1 MTKTLNTF
9 PSKSSDS
16 IGSWMMT
23 PMFPQRCTTDK
34 KDLLCADDQ
43 QIFTSQV
50 TFQSSSCKFSEPTR
64 LGFSSGF
71 SSQNSW
77 VNEVR
82 GIKPMFYIRLKLL
95 CTFVIIIDVVKTI
108 HRWGFDISILK
119 YIWDLKCFKL
129 NNNHVQGVNHCMRA
143 STTPSLILG
152 QPSRAN
158 KVPRSCQLGKYDY
171 GMKLKCSLKCSHR
184 RLESK

>member
-1 MTKTLNTF
+1 
-9 PSKSSDS
+9 
-16 IGSWMMT
+16 MT

-50 TFQSSSCKFSEPTR
+50 TFQSSSCKSSEPTR
-64 LGFSSGF
+64 SGFSSGF
-71 SSQNSW
+71 SSQKSW

-82 GIKPMFYIRLKLL
+82 GIKSMFNIRLKLL

-108 HRWGFDISILK
+108 HQWGFEISILK
-119 YIWDLKCFKL
+119 YIWDLKCFKWK
-129 NNNHVQGVNHCMRA
+129 NVQGVNHCMRA

-158 KVPRSCQLGKYDY
+158 RGPRSCQLGKYDY
-171 GMKLKCSLKCSHR
+171 TMKLKCSLKYSHR
-184 RLESK
+184 TLESK

>member
-1 MTKTLNTF
+1 
-9 PSKSSDS
+9 
-16 IGSWMMT
+16 MT

-50 TFQSSSCKFSEPTR
+50 TFQSSSCNSSEPTR
-64 LGFSSGF
+64 QGFSSGF
-71 SSQNSW
+71 LQNSW

-82 GIKPMFYIRLKLL
+82 GIKSMFNIRLKLL

-108 HRWGFDISILK
+108 HRWGFEISILK
-119 YIWDLKCFKL
+119 YIWDLKCSKWK
-129 NNNHVQGVNHCMRA
+129 NDNHVQGVNHCMRA

-158 KVPRSCQLGKYDY
+158 RGPRSCQLGKYDY
-171 GMKLKCSLKCSHR
+171 TMKLKCSLKCSHR
-184 RLESK
+184 TLESK

>member
-1 MTKTLNTF
+1 
-9 PSKSSDS
+9 
-16 IGSWMMT
+16 MT

-50 TFQSSSCKFSEPTR
+50 TCQSSSCKSSEPTR
-64 LGFSSGF
+64 SGFSSGF
-71 SSQNSW
+71 SSQKSW

-82 GIKPMFYIRLKLL
+82 GIKSMFNIRLKLL

-108 HRWGFDISILK
+108 HRWGFEISILK
-119 YIWDLKCFKL
+119 YIWDLKCFKWK
-129 NNNHVQGVNHCMRA
+129 NDNHVQGVNHCMRA

-158 KVPRSCQLGKYDY
+158 RGPRSCQLGKYDY
-171 GMKLKCSLKCSHR
+171 TMKLKCSLKCSHR
-184 RLESK
+184 TLESK